1 MPFADCLAS
10 SVFVE
15 FGDGRFEGEFAL
27 RELVFLDEIGGTAE
41 QEALGVQSREVMVHH
56 RH

>member
-15 FGDGRFEGEFAL
+15 FGDGSFEREFAP
-27 RELVFLDEIGGTAE
+27 RELEFLDEIGGTAE
-41 QEALGVQSREVMVHH
+41 QDALAVCDQARPMAEV
-56 RH
+56 R